1 MRTGPVPRLV
11 GLEISRFP
19 YKERACMPGSATT
32 PGRPSACDCALRR
45 VAFRYTD
52 SVGTQKQFSIAA
64 QWLACTYPC
73 RRFADILAN
82 ACARLGADVVRYSFI
97 AGDLHP
103 LTPCRSPGAPV
114 WKRQICVINAM
125 SARSEAFGIAAAAL
139 CATAEA
145 D

>member
-1 MRTGPVPRLV
+1 
-11 GLEISRFP
+11 
-19 YKERACMPGSATT
+19 MPGSATT

-82 ACARLGADVVRYSFI
+82 ACARLGADAVRYSFI

-103 LTPCRSPGAPV
+103 LLLAGLPAHVCENAKVAYIEESGFFGA
-114 WKRQICVINAM
+114 
-125 SARSEAFGIAAAAL
+125 
-139 CATAEA
+139 AT
-145 D
+145 